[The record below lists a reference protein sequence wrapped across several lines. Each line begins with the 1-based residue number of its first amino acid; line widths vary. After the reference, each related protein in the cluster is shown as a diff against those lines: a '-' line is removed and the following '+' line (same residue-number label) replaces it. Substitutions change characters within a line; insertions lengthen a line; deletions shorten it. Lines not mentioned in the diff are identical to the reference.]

1 MRWVHWAIRNLLVL
15 AAGFQT
21 GGCDSSIETHI
32 HLPFILNYRN
42 SLAGSQTVKTEAAI
56 QRDSTNSGTG
66 LQVFAVAA
74 LSYALL
80 NDHLYQLCIVPS
92 SLRLIGKYARR

>member
-21 GGCDSSIETHI
+21 GACDSSIETHI
-32 HLPFILNYRN
+32 YLPFILNYRN
-42 SLAGSQTVKTEAAI
+42 SLAGSQTVKTEAAM

-66 LQVFAVAA
+66 LQTFAAA
-74 LSYALL
+74 APYAIL
-80 NDHLYQLCIVPS
+80 NNCLYQLYIVPS